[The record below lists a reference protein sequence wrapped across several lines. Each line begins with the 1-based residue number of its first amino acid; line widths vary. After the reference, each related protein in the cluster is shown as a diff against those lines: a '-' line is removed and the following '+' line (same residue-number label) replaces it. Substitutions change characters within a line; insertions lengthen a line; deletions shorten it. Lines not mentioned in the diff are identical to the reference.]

1 MFVFTFLISL
11 LYPNQ
16 TIQAKHDSFLQ
27 NMVFPVKHVMAHFYD
42 DWGEIRGSG
51 NRVHEGIDI
60 RAPKGAPVVAIA
72 DGKVNTISYSESSG
86 YYIAIDHEN
95 GWLSLYVHLNDDIE
109 GNDNLGGKETA
120 FAENIYL
127 GAEVVAGQII
137 GYLGDSGNA
146 EGTVPHVHFEVRY
159 MGKSF
164 DVYQHIKDSWFRFDQ
179 FIRFPK
185 KIGLNL
191 FQVNKFFVNFFNFF
205 KI

>member
-1 MFVFTFLISL
+1 MSKRLTFIFIFTFFTSFLFS
-11 LYPNQ
+11 NQ
-16 TIQAKHDSFLQ
+16 FVHAKHDSFLE
-27 NMVFPVKHVMAHFYD
+27 NMVFPVKHVMSHFYN
-42 DWGEIRGSG
+42 DWGEIRGNG

-72 DGKVNTISYSESSG
+72 DGKVNTISYSDSSG

-95 GWLSLYVHLNDDIE
+95 GWLSLYVHLNDDVE
-109 GNDNLGGKETA
+109 GNDNLGGRETA

-127 GAEVVAGQII
+127 GAEVIAGQII

-159 MGKSF
+159 MGNSF
-164 DVYQHIKDSWFRFDQ
+164 DVYEQIKDSWFRFDQ

-185 KIGLNL
+185 KVGLNL
-191 FQVNKFFVNFFNFF
+191 F
-205 KI
+205 

>member
-1 MFVFTFLISL
+1 MFVFIFLISL

-16 TIQAKHDSFLQ
+16 IIQAKHDSFLQ

-42 DWGEIRGSG
+42 DWGEIRGNG
-51 NRVHEGIDI
+51 KRVHEGIDI

-72 DGKVNTISYSESSG
+72 DGKINTISYSDSSG
-86 YYIAIDHEN
+86 YYIAIDHKN
-95 GWLSLYVHLNDDIE
+95 GWLSLYVHLNDDIV

-127 GAEVVAGQII
+127 GAEVVAGQTI

-164 DVYQHIKDSWFRFDQ
+164 DVYQQIKDSWFRFDQ

-185 KIGLNL
+185 KIGLDL
-191 FQVNKFFVNFFNFF
+191 F
-205 KI
+205 

>member
-1 MFVFTFLISL
+1 MSKRLTFVFIFSFFTTF
-11 LYPNQ
+11 LYPNS
-16 TIQAKHDSFLQ
+16 TIQAKHDSFLE
-27 NMVFPVKHVMAHFYD
+27 NMVFPVQHVMSHFYD
-42 DWGEIRGSG
+42 DWGEIRGDGS
-51 NRVHEGIDI
+51 RVHEGIDI
-60 RAPKGAPVVAIA
+60 RAPKGAPIVAIA
-72 DGKVNTISYSESSG
+72 DGKINTMTYTNSSG

-146 EGTVPHVHFEVRY
+146 DGTVPHVHFEVRY
-159 MGKSF
+159 MGESY
-164 DVYQHIKDSWFRFDQ
+164 DVFNQIKDSWFRFDQ

-191 FQVNKFFVNFFNFF
+191 F
-205 KI
+205 

>member
-1 MFVFTFLISL
+1 
-11 LYPNQ
+11 
-16 TIQAKHDSFLQ
+16 
-27 NMVFPVKHVMAHFYD
+27 MVFPVKHVMAHFYD

-120 FAENIYL
+120 FAEIF
-127 GAEVVAGQII
+127 
-137 GYLGDSGNA
+137 
-146 EGTVPHVHFEVRY
+146 T
-159 MGKSF
+159 
-164 DVYQHIKDSWFRFDQ
+164 
-179 FIRFPK
+179 
-185 KIGLNL
+185 
-191 FQVNKFFVNFFNFF
+191 
-205 KI
+205 

>member
-1 MFVFTFLISL
+1 MFVFIFLISL

-16 TIQAKHDSFLQ
+16 IIQAKHDSFLQ

-42 DWGEIRGSG
+42 DWGEIRGNG
-51 NRVHEGIDI
+51 KRVHEGIDI

-72 DGKVNTISYSESSG
+72 DGKINTISYSDSSG
-86 YYIAIDHEN
+86 YYIAIDHKN

-127 GAEVVAGQII
+127 GAEVVAGQTI

-164 DVYQHIKDSWFRFDQ
+164 DVYQYIRDSWFRFDQ

-191 FQVNKFFVNFFNFF
+191 F
-205 KI
+205 

>member
-86 YYIAIDHEN
+86 YYIAIDHEK
-95 GWLSLYVHLNDDIE
+95 GWLSLYVLLNDDIE

-164 DVYQHIKDSWFRFDQ
+164 DVYQHIKDSWLRFDQ

-191 FQVNKFFVNFFNFF
+191 F
-205 KI
+205 

>member
-1 MFVFTFLISL
+1 MFVFIFLISL

-16 TIQAKHDSFLQ
+16 IIQAKHDSFLQ

-42 DWGEIRGSG
+42 DWGEIRGNG
-51 NRVHEGIDI
+51 KRVHEGIDI

-72 DGKVNTISYSESSG
+72 DGKINTISYSDSSG
-86 YYIAIDHEN
+86 YYIAIDHKN

-127 GAEVVAGQII
+127 GAEVVAGQTI

-191 FQVNKFFVNFFNFF
+191 F
-205 KI
+205 

>member
-1 MFVFTFLISL
+1 MTKRLTFMFVFTFLISL

-16 TIQAKHDSFLQ
+16 TIQAKHNSFLQ

-164 DVYQHIKDSWFRFDQ
+164 DVYQHIKDSWLRFDQ

-191 FQVNKFFVNFFNFF
+191 F
-205 KI
+205 

>member
-1 MFVFTFLISL
+1 MTKRLTFMFVFTFLISL

-42 DWGEIRGSG
+42 DWWEIRGSG

-164 DVYQHIKDSWFRFDQ
+164 DVYQHIKDSWLRFDQ

-191 FQVNKFFVNFFNFF
+191 F
-205 KI
+205 

>member
-1 MFVFTFLISL
+1 M
-11 LYPNQ
+11 
-16 TIQAKHDSFLQ
+16 
-27 NMVFPVKHVMAHFYD
+27 
-42 DWGEIRGSG
+42 
-51 NRVHEGIDI
+51 
-60 RAPKGAPVVAIA
+60 
-72 DGKVNTISYSESSG
+72 
-86 YYIAIDHEN
+86 
-95 GWLSLYVHLNDDIE
+95 YVHLNDDIE

-120 FAENIYL
+120 FAENINL
-127 GAEVVAGQII
+127 GVEVVAGQII

-191 FQVNKFFVNFFNFF
+191 F
-205 KI
+205 

>member
-1 MFVFTFLISL
+1 MSKRITFVFVFTFFISFL
-11 LYPNQ
+11 FSNQ
-16 TIQAKHDSFLQ
+16 LVHAKHDSFLE
-27 NMVFPVKHVMAHFYD
+27 NMVFPVKHVMSHFYD
-42 DWGEIRGSG
+42 DWGEIRGNG

-72 DGKVNTISYSESSG
+72 DGKVNTISYSDSSG

-95 GWLSLYVHLNDDIE
+95 GWLSLYVHLNDDVE
-109 GNDNLGGKETA
+109 GNDNLGGRETA

-127 GAEVVAGQII
+127 GAEVIAGQII

-159 MGKSF
+159 MGNSF
-164 DVYQHIKDSWFRFDQ
+164 DVYEQIKDSWFRFDQ

-185 KIGLNL
+185 KVGLNL
-191 FQVNKFFVNFFNFF
+191 F
-205 KI
+205 

>member
-1 MFVFTFLISL
+1 MSKRLTFIFIFTFFASFLFS
-11 LYPNQ
+11 NQ
-16 TIQAKHDSFLQ
+16 FVHAKHDSFLE
-27 NMVFPVKHVMAHFYD
+27 NMVFPVKHVMSHFYD
-42 DWGEIRGSG
+42 DWGEIRGNG

-72 DGKVNTISYSESSG
+72 DGKVNTISYSDSSG

-95 GWLSLYVHLNDDIE
+95 GWLSLYVHLNDDVE
-109 GNDNLGGKETA
+109 GNDNLGGRETA

-127 GAEVVAGQII
+127 GAEVIAGQII

-159 MGKSF
+159 MGNSF
-164 DVYQHIKDSWFRFDQ
+164 DVYKYIKDSWFRFDQ

-185 KIGLNL
+185 KVGLNL
-191 FQVNKFFVNFFNFF
+191 F
-205 KI
+205 

>member
-1 MFVFTFLISL
+1 MFVFIFLISL

-16 TIQAKHDSFLQ
+16 IIQAKHDSFLQ

-42 DWGEIRGSG
+42 DWGEIRGNG
-51 NRVHEGIDI
+51 KRVHEGIDI

-72 DGKVNTISYSESSG
+72 DGKINTISYSDSSG
-86 YYIAIDHEN
+86 YYIAIDHKN

-127 GAEVVAGQII
+127 GAEVVAGQTI

-164 DVYQHIKDSWFRFDQ
+164 DVYQQIKDSWLRFDQ

-185 KIGLNL
+185 KIGLDL
-191 FQVNKFFVNFFNFF
+191 F
-205 KI
+205 

>member
-164 DVYQHIKDSWFRFDQ
+164 DVYQHIKDSWLRFDQ
-179 FIRFPK
+179 FIGFPK

-191 FQVNKFFVNFFNFF
+191 F
-205 KI
+205 

>member
-1 MFVFTFLISL
+1 MSKRLTFMFVFTFLTSL
-11 LYPNQ
+11 FYPNQ
-16 TIQAKHDSFLQ
+16 TIQAKHDSFLR
-27 NMVFPVKHVMAHFYD
+27 NLVFPVQHVMAHFYD
-42 DWGEIRGSG
+42 DWGEIRGNG

-72 DGKVNTISYSESSG
+72 DGKINTISYSDSSG

-137 GYLGDSGNA
+137 GFLGDSGNA

-191 FQVNKFFVNFFNFF
+191 F
-205 KI
+205 

>member
-1 MFVFTFLISL
+1 MTKRLTFMFVFTFLISL

-137 GYLGDSGNA
+137 GYLGNSGNA

-164 DVYQHIKDSWFRFDQ
+164 DVYQHIKDSWLRFDQ

-191 FQVNKFFVNFFNFF
+191 F
-205 KI
+205 

>member
-1 MFVFTFLISL
+1 MFVFTFLTSL

-164 DVYQHIKDSWFRFDQ
+164 DVYQHIKDSWLRFDQ

-191 FQVNKFFVNFFNFF
+191 F
-205 KI
+205 

>member
-1 MFVFTFLISL
+1 MSKRLTFVFILSFFTTF
-11 LYPNQ
+11 LYPNS
-16 TIQAKHDSFLQ
+16 TIQAKHDSFLE
-27 NMVFPVKHVMAHFYD
+27 NMVFPVQHVMSHFYD
-42 DWGEIRGSG
+42 DWGEIRGDGS
-51 NRVHEGIDI
+51 RVHEGIDI
-60 RAPKGAPVVAIA
+60 RAPKGAPIVAIA
-72 DGKVNTISYSESSG
+72 DGKINTMTYTNSSG

-146 EGTVPHVHFEVRY
+146 DGTVPHVHFEVRY
-159 MGKSF
+159 KGESY
-164 DVYQHIKDSWFRFDQ
+164 DVFNQIKDSWFRFDQ

-191 FQVNKFFVNFFNFF
+191 F
-205 KI
+205 

>member
-1 MFVFTFLISL
+1 MFVFTFLTSL

-137 GYLGDSGNA
+137 GYLGNSGNA

-164 DVYQHIKDSWFRFDQ
+164 DVYQHIKDSWLRFDQ

-191 FQVNKFFVNFFNFF
+191 F
-205 KI
+205 